1 VPHHVEKWQVRT
13 NFPANPPADTMRKT
27 EEIVEQVDRL
37 PIPYAFSDMAGV
49 QHPSVS
55 TQTSVFLAINPSLA
69 MFKVSCCLFSV
80 INPCKT

>member
-1 VPHHVEKWQVRT
+1 MYQSLHLKLEKSQVRT
-13 NFPANPPADTMRKT
+13 NFPANPPADTVRKT

-55 TQTSVFLAINPSLA
+55 TQTSVFLAVNPSLA
-69 MFKVSCCLFSV
+69 MFKVSHGIHS
-80 INPCKT
+80 